1 MRCAGLLVTVLLG
14 TLLAGCAG
22 APVHDTRTVEQI
34 AADATITS
42 NINVR
47 MMNDPRID
55 SFAIGVD
62 TRNGIVTLTGTVPD
76 AKMAAAA
83 VEVAGS
89 VAGVRKVVSEL
100 RVGAH

>member
-1 MRCAGLLVTVLLG
+1 MRCAACFVTILLG
-14 TLLAGCAG
+14 ALLAGCAG

-47 MMNDPRID
+47 MMSDTRID

-62 TRNGIVTLTGTVPD
+62 TLDGIVTLTGTVPD

-83 VEVAGS
+83 VKVAGS

-100 RVGAH
+100 RVEAH